1 MYNTSKKLKQREFL
15 MHSKNLYEHSSGNAT
30 FINLKLNPDIANPLA
45 YFEAFCSAY
54 ADLIKSN
61 KNRFP
66 DANFNC
72 TFGMSRHMWETLY
85 PNITAPKHLVTFQ
98 EIKGAKYTAVSTH
111 GDLFLYIRAS
121 RSDICFEVAQ
131 QVLLFTKAFTLPEY
145 EVHGF
150 SYLDGRAIIGFVD
163 GTANPVEDDAYKAV
177 IIGEEDAFFAG
188 GSYVFTQ
195 KYLHDMS
202 AWNTLPTEQQEKIIG
217 RKKYNDIELEDDQKA
232 VNAHNVIS
240 LAHHEDGSEIEIL
253 RANVVFANP
262 SLNEFGTYFI
272 GFTNNFEHINTMLKN
287 MFIGKP
293 EGNYDGLL
301 DFSTAITG
309 TLFFLPSFDL
319 IDKMANG
326 L

>member
-1 MYNTSKKLKQREFL
+1 
-15 MHSKNLYEHSSGNAT
+15 MHSKNLYENSAGNAT
-30 FINLKLNPDIANPLA
+30 FINLRLNPDIKNPRE
-45 YFEAFCSAY
+45 YFEAFCASY

-66 DANFNC
+66 EARLNC
-72 TFGMSRHMWETLY
+72 TFGMSKHMWDTLY
-85 PNITAPKHLVTFQ
+85 PTHQTPKHLVTFK
-98 EIKGAKYTAVSTH
+98 EIKGAKHTAVSTP
-111 GDLFLYIRAS
+111 GDLLLYIRSS
-121 RSDICFEVAQ
+121 RSDVCFELAQ
-131 QVLLFTKAFTLPEY
+131 QMMEFTKDFTLPEY

-163 GTANPVEDDAYKAV
+163 GTANPIEDEAYKAV
-177 IIGEEDAFFAG
+177 IIGEEDPFFEG

-195 KYLHDMS
+195 KYLHNMTH
-202 AWNTLPTEQQEKIIG
+202 WNHLSTEEQEKIIG
-217 RKKYNDIELEDDQKA
+217 RRKFNDIELLDEQKA
-232 VNAHNVIS
+232 KNAHTVVS

-272 GFTNNFEHINTMLKN
+272 GFTKNFEHINAMLTN

-293 EGNYDGLL
+293 EGNHDALL
-301 DFSTAITG
+301 DYSKAITG
-309 TLFFLPSFDL
+309 TLFFTPSFEL

-326 L
+326 LN